1 MWFYQSCTATFPTSA
16 WVFSCKSAAYFQ
28 NIFSVQHLWRTASGS
43 TQFSARI
50 YLNWSLATPDL
61 FPMFTKSI
69 NFDTFQFLQFC
80 QILKSTDVQKMWF
93 INSTSVLLSFSW
105 TEPQIWLSCYLIHI
119 GITILRHFL
128 YSLYLCPCLG
138 LQSVTKYLRLTLVF
152 MWKSA
157 PQEKFNRYFSGL
169 FC

>member
-1 MWFYQSCTATFPTSA
+1 MADCFWFYLIQCKNLFKLELGNSRP
-16 WVFSCKSAAYFQ
+16 FSNVYK
-28 NIFSVQHLWRTASGS
+28 I
-43 TQFSARI
+43 
-50 YLNWSLATPDL
+50 
-61 FPMFTKSI
+61 KK
-69 NFDTFQFLQFC
+69 FDTFQFLQFC